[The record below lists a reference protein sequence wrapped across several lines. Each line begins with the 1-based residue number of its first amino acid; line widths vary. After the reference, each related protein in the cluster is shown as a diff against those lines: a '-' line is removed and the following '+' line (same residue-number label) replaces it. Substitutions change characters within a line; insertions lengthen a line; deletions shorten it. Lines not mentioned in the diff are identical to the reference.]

1 MSVISNF
8 DIATDLKVEF
18 FVPNAAGDVFIL
30 GVSELGGTDLLSGSG
45 EFILGYSLLGGTDV
59 LATGDGTY
67 SFIWESVE
75 AETTSFTSSL
85 GGVIQNNYSFSPE
98 SAQASISMQS
108 YTYDPTN
115 NSAIRSGTPVRIRLD
130 NGVVNETIYQGYI
143 DSIDVSY
150 YPEGLNVIKI
160 TAYDI
165 YKRLVNTR
173 IPFWDT
179 TDYGASI
186 TPLEQIEEV
195 ALAAGMTV
203 SASSDD
209 PAGLIPTTTA
219 SNATA
224 NTFIN
229 DALDVG
235 LALIWINPET
245 QEIEL
250 RNRPKA
256 ATGGATTY
264 TVGNNHP
271 IPLATDPYHLCMSD
285 IGVLSDQGLNTN
297 SLLVTLKSDDTI
309 QVLVENQDAIDL
321 YGTISDD
328 VTVNTTDAT
337 ELQAWAEAV
346 FAGIPFHAVKSV
358 ETPAIDRLG
367 NLTQAAIFTP
377 GTLIG
382 VDYQTN
388 NLNIVDYYTIT
399 KVSHSVDVNNWFTT
413 LELWKEF

>member
-1 MSVISNF
+1 MSVVSNF
-8 DIATDLKVEF
+8 DIATDIKVEF

-45 EFILGYSLLGGTDV
+45 EFILGYSLLGSDDV
-59 LATGDGTY
+59 LATGDGAY
-67 SFIWESVE
+67 SFIWEQAQ
-75 AETTSFTSSL
+75 AEVSSFQSSL
-85 GGVIQNNYSFSPE
+85 GGSIQNNYTFSPE
-98 SAQASISMQS
+98 SASANISLQS

-115 NSAIRSGTPVRIRLD
+115 NSAIRSGTPVRIRID
-130 NGVVNETIYQGYI
+130 DGIVNKTIYTGYI

-150 YPEGLNVIKI
+150 YPDGLNVIKI

-179 TDYGASI
+179 TDYGDAI

-203 SASSDD
+203 SSDSDD
-209 PAGLIPTTTA
+209 PAGLIPTTTKT
-219 SNATA
+219 NATA
-224 NTFIN
+224 AEFIN
-229 DALDVG
+229 DSIEVG
-235 LALIWINPET
+235 LGVIWIDPET
-245 QEIEL
+245 QEIEF

-256 ATGGATTY
+256 STGGATTY

-271 IPLATDPYHLCMSD
+271 APGHSDPYHLCMSD
-285 IGVLSDQGLNTN
+285 ITVRSDQGLNTN
-297 SLLVTLKSDDTI
+297 SLLVTLKSDDTVN
-309 QVLVENQDAIDL
+309 VLVENQDAIDL
-321 YGTISDD
+321 YGSIADD

-346 FAGIPFHAVKSV
+346 FAGIPYQAVSSV

-367 NLTQAAIFTP
+367 NLTQAAVFAP

-382 VDYQTN
+382 VDYVTDD
-388 NLNIVDYYTIT
+388 LHIVDYYTIT
-399 KVSHSVDVNNWFTT
+399 KVSHSVNVNQWFTT

>member
-18 FVPNAAGDVFIL
+18 FVPNAAGDTFIL

-45 EFILGYSLLGGTDV
+45 EFILGYSLLGGTDI

-67 SFIWESVE
+67 SFIWEPAQ
-75 AETTSFTSSL
+75 AEVSAFSTSL
-85 GGVIQNNYSFSPE
+85 GGSINDNFTFNPE
-98 SAQASISMQS
+98 SASANISMQS

-115 NSAIRSGTPVRIRLD
+115 NSAIRSGTPIRIRLD
-130 NGVVNETIYQGYI
+130 DGVIDQVIYSGYI
-143 DSIDVSY
+143 DAIDVSY
-150 YPEGLNVIKI
+150 YPDGPNVIRI
-160 TAYDI
+160 SAYDI
-165 YKRLVNTR
+165 YKRLVNSR
-173 IPFWDT
+173 IPLWDT
-179 TDYGASI
+179 TDYGADI

-203 SASSDD
+203 SGDSDD
-209 PAGLIPTTTA
+209 PAGLIPTEVKT
-219 SNATA
+219 NATA
-224 NTFIN
+224 NIFIN
-229 DALDVG
+229 DALQVG
-235 LALIWINPET
+235 LAVIWINPET
-245 QEIEL
+245 SEIEL

-264 TVGNNHP
+264 TIGNNHP
-271 IPLATDPYHLCMSD
+271 TPSSPDPYHLCMSD
-285 IGVLSDQGLNTN
+285 IKVLSDQGMNTN
-297 SLLVTLKSDDTI
+297 SLLVTLASNDTI
-309 QVLVENQDAIDL
+309 SVLVENQDSIDL
-321 YGTISDD
+321 YGTNSDD
-328 VTVNTTDAT
+328 VTVNTTNIG

-346 FAGIPFHAVKSV
+346 FAGMPAHAVKTV

-382 VDYQTN
+382 VNYTTS
-388 NLNIVDYYTIT
+388 NINIDEYYTIT

>member
-1 MSVISNF
+1 MTTIANF
-8 DIATDLKVEF
+8 NIATDLKVEF
-18 FVPNAAGDVFIL
+18 FVPNAAGDTFIL

-67 SFIWESVE
+67 SFIWEPVE
-75 AETTSFTSSL
+75 ADVSAFQTSL
-85 GGVIQNNYSFSPE
+85 GGVIDNNYYFSPE
-98 SAQASISMQS
+98 SAGASISMQS
-108 YTYDPTN
+108 TTYDPTN
-115 NSAIRSGTPVRIRLD
+115 NSAIRTGTPVRVRLD
-130 NGVVNETIYQGYI
+130 DGTVNKVIYSGYI
-143 DSIDVSY
+143 DTVTVTY
-150 YPEGLNVIKI
+150 RPEGLNQIRI

-173 IPFWDT
+173 IPFWDS

-186 TPLEQIEEV
+186 SPLEQIEEV

-203 SASSDD
+203 SPDSDD
-209 PAGLIPTTTA
+209 PAGLIPTETK

-224 NTFIN
+224 AQFIN
-229 DALDVG
+229 DALQVG

-245 QEIEL
+245 SEIEF

-256 ATGGATTY
+256 ATGGSTTY
-264 TVGNNHP
+264 SIGNDHS
-271 IPLATDPYHLCMSD
+271 TDPYHLCMSD
-285 IGVLSDQGLNTN
+285 IAVLSDQGLNVN
-297 SLLVTLKSDDTI
+297 SLLVTLESNSAVS
-309 QVLVENQDAIDL
+309 VLVENQDSIDL
-321 YGTISDD
+321 YGTNSDD
-328 VTVNTTDAT
+328 ITINTTDAG

-346 FAGIPFHAVKSV
+346 FVGLPAHAVKTV
-358 ETPAIDRLG
+358 ETPAINRLG
-367 NLTQAAIFTP
+367 TLTQAAFFTP

-382 VDYQTN
+382 VDYHTDN
-388 NLNIVDYYTIT
+388 FNIVEYYTIT

>member
-1 MSVISNF
+1 MTTIANF

-18 FVPNAAGDVFIL
+18 FVPNAAGDTFIL

-45 EFILGYSLLGGTDV
+45 EFILGYSLLGGDDV
-59 LATGDGTY
+59 LATGDGSY
-67 SFIWESVE
+67 SFIWEPAEADVNGFSSSV
-75 AETTSFTSSL
+75 
-85 GGVIQNNYSFSPE
+85 GGVIDNNYYFSPE
-98 SAQASISMQS
+98 AASASISMQS
-108 YTYDPTN
+108 FTYDPTN

-130 NGVVNETIYQGYI
+130 DGVVNQVIYSGYI
-143 DSIDVSY
+143 DTVTVTYS
-150 YPEGLNVIKI
+150 PTGLNQIRI

-179 TDYGASI
+179 TDYGDAI

-203 SASSDD
+203 SGDSDD
-209 PAGLIPTTTA
+209 PAGLIPTTTKQ
-219 SNATA
+219 NATA
-224 NTFIN
+224 SGFIN
-229 DALDVG
+229 DALQVG

-245 QEIEL
+245 SEIEF

-256 ATGGATTY
+256 ATGGETTY
-264 TVGNNHP
+264 SIGNDHS
-271 IPLATDPYHLCMSD
+271 TDPYHLCMSD
-285 IGVLSDQGLNTN
+285 INVLSDQGLNVN
-297 SLLVTLKSDDTI
+297 SLLATLTSDDTI
-309 QVLVENQDAIDL
+309 SVLVENQDSIDL
-321 YGTISDD
+321 YGTNSDD
-328 VTVNTTDAT
+328 ITINTTDAV

-346 FAGIPFHAVKSV
+346 FVGLPAHAVQTV
-358 ETPAIDRLG
+358 ETPAINRLG
-367 NLTQAAIFTP
+367 TLTQAAFFAP

-382 VDYQTN
+382 VDYHTDN
-388 NLNIVDYYTIT
+388 FNIVEYYTIT

>member
-1 MSVISNF
+1 MTTIANF

-18 FVPNAAGDVFIL
+18 FVPNAAGDTFIL

-59 LATGDGTY
+59 LATGDGAY
-67 SFIWESVE
+67 SFIWEPAE
-75 AETTSFTSSL
+75 ADVTQLQTTV
-85 GGVIQNNYSFSPE
+85 GGAIDNNYYFSPE
-98 SAQASISMQS
+98 AASASISMQS
-108 YTYDPTN
+108 TTYDPTN
-115 NSAIRSGTPVRIRLD
+115 NSAIRSGTPVRVRLD
-130 NGVVNETIYQGYI
+130 DGTVNQVIYSGYI
-143 DSIDVSY
+143 DTVNVTYS
-150 YPEGLNVIKI
+150 PEGLNQIRI
-160 TAYDI
+160 SAYDI

-173 IPFWDT
+173 IPIWDT

-203 SASSDD
+203 SGDSDD
-209 PAGLIPTTTA
+209 PAGLIPTETKT
-219 SNATA
+219 NATA

-229 DALDVG
+229 DAIQVG

-245 QEIEL
+245 QEIEF

-256 ATGGATTY
+256 VTGGETTY
-264 TVGNNHP
+264 SIGNNHS
-271 IPLATDPYHLCMSD
+271 TDPYHLCMSD
-285 IGVLSDQGLNTN
+285 IAVLSDQGLNVN
-297 SLLVTLKSDDTI
+297 SLLVSLTSDDTI
-309 QVLVENQDAIDL
+309 SVLVENQDSIDL
-321 YGTISDD
+321 YGTNSDD
-328 VTVNTTDAT
+328 ISVNTTDAG

-346 FAGIPFHAVKSV
+346 FVGLPAHQVKTV
-358 ETPAIDRLG
+358 ETPAINRLG
-367 NLTQAAIFTP
+367 TLTQAAFFAP

-382 VDYQTN
+382 VNYTTSN
-388 NLNIVDYYTIT
+388 FNIVEYYTIT